1 MNVLF
6 SFDIKEKYL
15 DSLKSEFNNIQ
26 VKKAVNIK
34 QMEEKIG
41 WADILVGMLMRDF
54 DSDLISQAV
63 NLKWIQ
69 SWSAGVDV
77 FLKEESFRHLNKN
90 EIILTSVSGIHKDS
104 MSEQVMGY
112 LISFS
117 RRLPEFLKLQKKR
130 KWERLKVDY
139 LKDKNLAVFG
149 LGAVGREIARKAKVF
164 KMRVT
169 GTKRNTDL
177 KIPNVDELYNSE
189 QKEVALRNS
198 DFIVVTLPLTEDTCG
213 YFGYEEFK
221 EMSKSCYFINVSR
234 GKIVKENELIKALQE
249 EEIAGAALDVFEN
262 EPLAEDS
269 PLYEMDNVIITPH
282 ISGLFPDYNRE
293 AIKIFKK
300 NLRRFSDNQKMVNV
314 IDPDLQY

>member
-63 NLKWIQ
+63 NLKWIH
-69 SWSAGVDV
+69 S
-77 FLKEESFRHLNKN
+77 R
-90 EIILTSVSGIHKDS
+90 
-104 MSEQVMGY
+104 SEQVMGY

-300 NLRRFSDNQKMVNV
+300 NLRRFSDNQRMVNV